1 MNKQGKKIRNNIILF
16 AAAVI
21 LGLSFITSVDDAVF
35 SSVALDQEAR
45 CGMEEHQHTDDC
57 YNGSILGCG
66 KEIHTHSSSCYMLL
80 LEENDVNKILEKIDE
95 IEYEGKTLN
104 MVYSEYK
111 FEVIED
117 YMDILETNEIVIS
130 YMGTQLPSGIEM
142 NEEYILY
149 LIQNKSTD
157 YESDNIFSFVS
168 LLQGIYKYDNGWR
181 NDIGDEFNTKLLR
194 SE

>member
-1 MNKQGKKIRNNIILF
+1 VYEMKKYKIIIGVLICLVIISSFVLIRLYSGGDKEGKIVVELFEKKASDEEILN
-16 AAAVI
+16 
-21 LGLSFITSVDDAVF
+21 
-35 SSVALDQEAR
+35 
-45 CGMEEHQHTDDC
+45 MTDVVVR
-57 YNGSILGCG
+57 G
-66 KEIHTHSSSCYMLL
+66 
-80 LEENDVNKILEKIDE
+80 KILEKIDE